1 MMDISPTS
9 NPTQQKPPKKS
20 PKSREATP
28 VSNRSQHGRHTERIG
43 TSNELDVQKD
53 RLAIARRSL
62 KDRIVTIVSL
72 TRVLVACVVGVWLG
86 RISVVPSTVRESA
99 SRELDTVLWRSRSAD
114 KVEVAP
120 RVTVGSPKEL
130 FRRLVDWTDPRTP
143 NGVSCS
149 DTKA

>member
-1 MMDISPTS
+1 MFGLVVLASSPPLYGKVPHVS
-9 NPTQQKPPKKS
+9 WIPFCG
-20 PKSREATP
+20 EA
-28 VSNRSQHGRHTERIG
+28 
-43 TSNELDVQKD
+43 
-53 RLAIARRSL
+53 
-62 KDRIVTIVSL
+62 
-72 TRVLVACVVGVWLG
+72 GV
-86 RISVVPSTVRESA
+86 
-99 SRELDTVLWRSRSAD
+99 AD